1 MSRTVGH
8 GDATEL
14 SRRERQIMDVV
25 YRRGAATAAEVRAGI
40 PEPPSYSAVRA
51 TLGILERKGCL
62 RHRRQGRRYLFEPTV
77 DRAEAARKA
86 WKGLVGTY
94 FAGAVDSAVAALL
107 EVERGGLTDTDYRRL
122 LSIIRAARAQEKKR

>member
-1 MSRTVGH
+1 MSRKERPRE
-8 GDATEL
+8 AAEL

-25 YRRGAATAAEVRAGI
+25 YRRGGATASEVHAGI

-51 TLGILERKGCL
+51 TLGILERKGFL

-77 DRAEAARKA
+77 ERGEAARRA
-86 WKGLVGTY
+86 WKSLVGTY

-107 EVERGGLTDTDYRRL
+107 EAERDGLTDADYRRL
-122 LSIIRAARAQEKKR
+122 LAIIRAARAGEQRT